1 MGSYPARSA
10 YEDSGIDFFLHLSDI
25 IWAMFNCID
34 FCVFLYTYVFCLKTV
49 WAVYHH
55 YYDISFFANSNNI
68 RTSQQNYR
76 ILGSLQ
82 QSEKCA
88 RTQSW
93 GSTAT
98 RWCPPSYKLVY
109 NPMKTV
115 DISPTKSLVIGV
127 INQLNAIERGHHLVV
142 VGGSQTLNKPNHCWV
157 SFWGLSTINH
167 YPFLTITIIC
177 SLISINTSGFVVLLW
192 TIINHH

>member
-1 MGSYPARSA
+1 MGYFENTSGSISVWYVFWILFITLSVPLSMILLNAGFISDQYRDFTCSDFFKTKNNLYKISFFFQSLAVLIKYVDIFWAVFELTSSKMGSYPARSA
-10 YEDSGIDFFLHLSDI
+10 YEDSGIDFFFLHLSDI

-88 RTQSW
+88 RTQS
-93 GSTAT
+93 
-98 RWCPPSYKLVY
+98 
-109 NPMKTV
+109 
-115 DISPTKSLVIGV
+115 
-127 INQLNAIERGHHLVV
+127 
-142 VGGSQTLNKPNHCWV
+142 
-157 SFWGLSTINH
+157 
-167 YPFLTITIIC
+167 
-177 SLISINTSGFVVLLW
+177 
-192 TIINHH
+192 